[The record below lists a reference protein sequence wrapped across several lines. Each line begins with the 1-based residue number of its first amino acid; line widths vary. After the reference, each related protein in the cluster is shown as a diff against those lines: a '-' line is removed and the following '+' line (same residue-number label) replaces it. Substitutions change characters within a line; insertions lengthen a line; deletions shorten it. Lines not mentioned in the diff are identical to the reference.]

1 MTEINQKHTG
11 YILVAKDKAILKS
24 EIDAK
29 HFFKSKEEAF
39 LKIKPSI
46 DENPVLLEL
55 VELAMVE
62 GYHVDWG
69 DDYDREFYD
78 YDREFYDSLQEI
90 CGCRVKLSSIGSKK
104 GLY

>member
-1 MTEINQKHTG
+1 MTEKQTG

-46 DENPVLLEL
+46 DENPVLLEMI
-55 VELAMVE
+55 ELAMVE
-62 GYHVDWG
+62 GYYIDWG
-69 DDYDREFYD
+69 DD

-90 CGCRVKLSSIGSKK
+90 CGYRVSISSLGSKK
-104 GLY
+104 GLF

>member
-1 MTEINQKHTG
+1 MTENQKQTG

-24 EIDAK
+24 EIDVK

-46 DENPVLLEL
+46 DENPVLLEMI
-55 VELAMVE
+55 ELAMVE
-62 GYHVDWG
+62 GEYFEAK
-69 DDYDREFYD
+69 DYGNEERIEG
-78 YDREFYDSLQEI
+78 YDSLQEI

-104 GLY
+104 GLYNTCS

>member
-1 MTEINQKHTG
+1 MTEKQIG

-24 EIDAK
+24 EIDAEY
-29 HFFKSKEEAF
+29 FFKTKEEAF

-55 VELAMVE
+55 IELATVEGYVETFHGHYPNDRVELA
-62 GYHVDWG
+62 H
-69 DDYDREFYD
+69 
-78 YDREFYDSLQEI
+78 SLQEM
-90 CGCRVKLSSIGSKK
+90 CGCRFSISSIGSKK

>member
-1 MTEINQKHTG
+1 MTEKQTG

-29 HFFKSKEEAF
+29 HFFKTKEEAF

-46 DENPVLLEL
+46 DENPVLLEMI
-55 VELAMVE
+55 ELAMVE
-62 GYHVDWG
+62 GYYVYWG
-69 DDYDREFYD
+69 DD

-90 CGCRVKLSSIGSKK
+90 CGCRFSISSIGSKK
-104 GLY
+104 GLHNK

>member
-78 YDREFYDSLQEI
+78 SLQEI

>member
-1 MTEINQKHTG
+1 MTENQKQIG
-11 YILVAKDKAILKS
+11 YILIAKDKAILKS

-46 DENPVLLEL
+46 DENPVLLEMI
-55 VELAMVE
+55 ELAMVE
-62 GYHVDWG
+62 GEYFEAK
-69 DDYDREFYD
+69 DYESREMIRLYV
-78 YDREFYDSLQEI
+78 SLQEVCSRRI
-90 CGCRVKLSSIGSKK
+90 TLSSIGSKK

>member
-1 MTEINQKHTG
+1 MTENQKHTG

-55 VELAMVE
+55 IELAMVE
-62 GYHVDWG
+62 GYVETFHGHYPSADVKLAH
-69 DDYDREFYD
+69 
-78 YDREFYDSLQEI
+78 SLQEI
-90 CGCRVKLSSIGSKK
+90 CGRRVSISSIGSKK